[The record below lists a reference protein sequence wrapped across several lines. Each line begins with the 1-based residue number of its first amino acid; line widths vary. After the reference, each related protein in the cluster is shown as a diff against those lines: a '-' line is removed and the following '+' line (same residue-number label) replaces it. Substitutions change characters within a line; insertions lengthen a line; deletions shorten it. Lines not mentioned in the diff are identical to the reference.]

1 MDFALIE
8 SYKVEISFGE
18 MEACGASFY
27 DDSSGNS
34 SSSSSSSSSRAA
46 IIVMIIIMV
55 MMILVE
61 KLQLFKK
68 IDCNAFSGLGFVML
82 GPFHCA

>member
-1 MDFALIE
+1 VDFALIE

-27 DDSSGNS
+27 DDSSGN